1 MNCLKITYP
10 EIKRIIV
17 LFPVEIA
24 IAIFLDKPNTRP
36 VGIPPFKPWKPSGS
50 KRSWLQNPQRLVW

>member
-36 VGIPPFKPWKPSGS
+36 VGIPPFKP
-50 KRSWLQNPQRLVW
+50 